1 MYLDVLP
8 TPHLALGD
16 KRLWT
21 CFKIFVE
28 LRDDTTLR
36 IPFREASKVHI
47 FPSPTPRLNKVVE
60 LAMGW

>member
-8 TPHLALGD
+8 TPHLAPGD

-21 CFKIFVE
+21 YFKIFVE

-36 IPFREASKVHI
+36 IPFREASKVRI
-47 FPSPTPRLNKVVE
+47 SLSSPPCLKKVIE